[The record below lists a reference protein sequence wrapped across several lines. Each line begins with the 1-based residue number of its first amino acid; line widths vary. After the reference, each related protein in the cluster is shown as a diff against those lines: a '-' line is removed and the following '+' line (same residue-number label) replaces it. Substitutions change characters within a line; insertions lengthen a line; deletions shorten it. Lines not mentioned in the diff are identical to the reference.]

1 MILLKVLC
9 SLLVVAIGAFCTYLS
24 VRGAWEFGIF
34 PALVKLHPERY
45 PDLGWIEK
53 KWYVERPLREWLVI
67 AFGFGSFA
75 PFFLWKTLVCL
86 GLI

>member
-53 KWYVERPLREWLVI
+53 NGMSSVPC
-67 AFGFGSFA
+67 GN
-75 PFFLWKTLVCL
+75 
-86 GLI
+86 GL